1 MDLYQ
6 LDCFRTVARM
16 EHISNAAVVLHVTQ
30 PALSKIISR
39 VEDYAGAPL
48 FDRVKGKIK
57 LNASGTVF
65 LETLDEMF
73 GMLEKA
79 KQQVEEINTQSHNK
93 VRLASSADSIL
104 FMLAERFFS
113 DHPDIRVWYSVLT
126 QKQIREGFMKNTLDF
141 ALTTYPIKEDG
152 IEWEPLGNEEI
163 LLVCSDQSPFY
174 GRRMVSFP
182 ELAGVEM
189 MCETKGAM
197 RDKIFSCCEVAGFRP
212 NIMME
217 STIGSVV
224 GFEAGLTR
232 AVAFMPAHR
241 FMQMEEAHEKA
252 AAEHMVNPSKPSLS
266 AARLQLPSCSW
277 TTGLARPLASDMN
290 ENCECFYNMV
300 LDYFENLSKKMDTFM
315 HTYFEGTYL

>member
-48 FDRVKGKIK
+48 FDRVKGKIR

-65 LETLDEMF
+65 LETLDDMF
-73 GMLEKA
+73 AMLEKA
-79 KQQVEEINTQSHNK
+79 KQQVEDINTQDHNR

-113 DHPDIRVWYSVLT
+113 DHPDIRIWYSVLT

-141 ALTTYPIKEDG
+141 ALTTYPIKEEG
-152 IEWEPLGNEEI
+152 IEWVPLGNEEI
-163 LLVCSDQSPFY
+163 LMVCSQDSPFY
-174 GRRMVSFP
+174 GKKLVSFP
-182 ELAGVEM
+182 ELAGVEI
-189 MCETKGAM
+189 MCETTGAM
-197 RDKIFSCCEVAGFRP
+197 RDKIFGCCEVAGFRP
-212 NIMME
+212 NVMME
-217 STIGSVV
+217 STVGSVI
-224 GFEAGLTR
+224 GFEAGLKR

-241 FMQMEEAHEKA
+241 FMQMEEAHTI
-252 AAEHMVNPSKPSLS
+252 AEENGLLNPTKPKLS

-277 TTGLARPLASDMN
+277 TTGLAKPVDTEMN

-300 LDYFENLSKKMDTFM
+300 IDYFENLAKKMDVFM
-315 HTYFEGTYL
+315 KSYFKDTYL

>member
-65 LETLDEMF
+65 LETLDNMF
-73 GMLEKA
+73 GMLESA
-79 KQQVEEINTQSHNK
+79 KQQIEDINTQNHNK

-113 DHPDIRVWYSVLT
+113 DHPDIRVWYSVLS
-126 QKQIREGFMKNTLDF
+126 QNKIREGFMKHTLDF

-152 IEWEPLGNEEI
+152 IEWLPLGTEEI
-163 LLVCSDQSPFY
+163 LLVCSQDSPFF
-174 GRRMVSFP
+174 GKKLISFP
-182 ELAGVEM
+182 ELAGAEI
-189 MCETKGAM
+189 MCETTGAL

-212 NIMME
+212 NVMME
-217 STIGSVV
+217 STVGSVI
-224 GFEAGLTR
+224 GFEPGLKR
-232 AVAFMPAHR
+232 AVSFMPAHR
-241 FMQMEEAHEKA
+241 YMQMEEAHAKA
-252 AAEHMVNPSKPSLS
+252 VETGHINPNKPTLS

-277 TTGLARPLASDMN
+277 TTGLAKPVDTEMN

-300 LDYFENLSKKMDTFM
+300 LDYFENLSKKLDKFM
-315 HTYFEGTYL
+315 HTYFEGSYL